1 MTGITY
7 SKLNTIYL
15 YNKPTDLKQLAS
27 KLNDANK
34 ITPFKKRQF
43 LKLFFQLNRNRTGT
57 GCPVTAAISLL
68 DLSDGS
74 QTN

>member
-15 YNKPTDLKQLAS
+15 YNKSTDLKQLAL
-27 KLNDANK
+27 KLNGANK

-43 LKLFFQLNRNRTGT
+43 FQLNRNSTGT
-57 GCPVTAAISLL
+57 GWPVTAAISLL

-74 QTN
+74 QAN

>member
-7 SKLNTIYL
+7 SKLNIIYL
-15 YNKPTDLKQLAS
+15 YNKPTDLKQLAL

-43 LKLFFQLNRNRTGT
+43 FQLNRNSTGT
-57 GCPVTAAISLL
+57 GWPVTAAISLL
-68 DLSDGS
+68 DLSDDS
-74 QTN
+74 QAN

>member
-15 YNKPTDLKQLAS
+15 YNKPTDLKQLAL

-43 LKLFFQLNRNRTGT
+43 FQLNRNRTGT
-57 GCPVTAAISLL
+57 GWPVTAAISLL

-74 QTN
+74 QAN

>member
-15 YNKPTDLKQLAS
+15 YNKPTDLKQLAL

-43 LKLFFQLNRNRTGT
+43 FQLNRNSTGT
-57 GCPVTAAISLL
+57 GLPVTAAISLL

-74 QTN
+74 QAN